1 MQTHLFSYRHEGK
14 LWELEIQARD
24 ADDARRRIG
33 QLAYAT
39 YDGVLVTKV
48 PLALGP
54 LAIFTAWMRNATRTL
69 VTQLRQKLES

>member
-1 MQTHLFSYRHEGK
+1 METHLFSYRHEDE

-24 ADDARRRIG
+24 AEDARRRIA

-48 PLALGP
+48 PLVLGP
-54 LAIFTAWMRNATRTL
+54 LAILAAWVRNATRTL
-69 VTQLRQKLES
+69 LTQMR